1 MSFDPI
7 PEADERIAHEIVGAA
22 IEVHRHTGPGFLEKI
37 YERAM
42 THELESRELLVQKQ
56 QEILVPY
63 KGILIPG
70 QQLDLLVGGRVIL
83 ELKAVEQ
90 FHPIHS
96 AQLLSYLKATGLH
109 LGLLLNF
116 NVKLMNEGI
125 KRLVW

>member
-1 MSFDPI
+1 MSFAPI
-7 PEADERIAHEIVGAA
+7 PEADEQIAREIVGAA
-22 IEVHRHTGPGFLEKI
+22 IEVHRHLGPGFLEKI

-42 THELESRELLVQKQ
+42 THELESRGLLVQKQ

-63 KGILIPG
+63 KGILIPC

-96 AQLLSYLKATGLH
+96 AQLLSYLKATGLR

-116 NVKLMNEGI
+116 NVKLKKEGI
-125 KRLVW
+125 KRLIW